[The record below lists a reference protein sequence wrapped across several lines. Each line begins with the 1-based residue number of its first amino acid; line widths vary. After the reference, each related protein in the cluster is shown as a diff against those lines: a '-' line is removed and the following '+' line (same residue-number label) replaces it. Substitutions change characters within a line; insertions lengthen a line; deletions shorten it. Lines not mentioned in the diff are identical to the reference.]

1 MTTEI
6 KVSGTKAT
14 LKVAPKYPLETVRK
28 LDAERGTKNPP
39 HMHINIF
46 AMLKAAKIKR
56 ILDEES

>member
-28 LDAERGTKNPP
+28 LDTERGTKNPP
-39 HMHINIF
+39 HMHLNIF
-46 AMLKAAKIKR
+46 AMLKAAKIKK
-56 ILDEES
+56 LQEE